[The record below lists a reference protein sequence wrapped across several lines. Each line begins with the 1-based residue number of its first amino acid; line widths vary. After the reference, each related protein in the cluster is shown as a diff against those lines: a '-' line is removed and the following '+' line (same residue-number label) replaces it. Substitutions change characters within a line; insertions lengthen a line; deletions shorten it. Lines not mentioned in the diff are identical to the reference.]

1 MSPLEKKQSEESP
14 LQAPSGLPLFSP
26 AEAEREKKKAA
37 ASIVATL
44 LVVTVLLMIAIFT
57 AVKLN
62 EVAMDIS
69 DIRNEINTLEKKK
82 RDLESELEKK
92 NDMIAF
98 EQRAQNELGML
109 KGQGIT
115 TDDREDKIE

>member
-1 MSPLEKKQSEESP
+1 MNPLEKKQPEDTTLE
-14 LQAPSGLPLFSP
+14 APAGLPFLSP
-26 AEAEREKKKAA
+26 VEAEREKKKAA
-37 ASIVATL
+37 ASLLAAL
-44 LVVTVLLMIAIFT
+44 LVVTVLLMTAIFT

-69 DIRNEINTLEKKK
+69 DIKGEINTLEKKK

-92 NDMIAF
+92 NDMVAF

-109 KGQGIT
+109 KGQST
-115 TDDREDKIE
+115 ATNDREDKIE